1 MQTVYYFQMLQKH
14 DSVLPNIELISKGN
28 AHGLLLM
35 TLADVEPFGASLQMF
50 VS

>member
-1 MQTVYYFQMLQKH
+1 MLQKH

-35 TLADVEPFGASLQMF
+35 TLADIESFWSKSSNVCLLTT
-50 VS
+50 